1 MAVKAGCDP
10 RFTAVAL
17 METLTSLKRKGV
29 PIGALDKQGVLTL
42 LEKVRDGSLPGELFA
57 EAASLAAVEAIPPDE
72 AAKRVC
78 PAQMDG
84 KELLSSVR
92 KVVKAEPELAK
103 RFKKGSVGPLMG
115 RLRKEMGPRAR
126 GRDLYEV
133 ASNVLK

>member
-1 MAVKAGCDP
+1 
-10 RFTAVAL
+10 

-29 PIGALDKQGVLTL
+29 PVGALDKPSILKL
-42 LEKVRDGSLPGELFA
+42 LEKVRDGSLPGEHFA
-57 EAASLAAVEAIPPDE
+57 EAASIAAVEAMPSEE

-78 PAQMDG
+78 PALMDG

-92 KVVKAEPELAK
+92 KIVKAEPELAM